1 MKKAISVLLIL
12 VSIFLISSCGAAAP
26 ENKSTIELNEF
37 KEKIDLGEKFKVK
50 YTTDPIDA
58 RVKFETS
65 NPKIATVSITGVVE
79 GISVGT
85 ATITL
90 RLVDDVSVSAS
101 FTVKVGIDFGEM
113 DLSDIPLDEELW
125 PVRELEKGSDEE
137 AIYMALREKVAQI
150 ARGKENSTVINV
162 SNIPLKSPETDGVQI
177 LRVMGL
183 LWLSCPF
190 DLYWYEEQ
198 SGFYFDYSYSG
209 SSLNLTI
216 KMPVSQDYRKGQ
228 YEIDENKKVV
238 ALKALQNAIKIAD
251 EATGSD
257 YDKIMYFKN
266 KICELVKYDTASNN
280 DQIKGKIKAGN
291 NPWQMVSVFD
301 NNTSTNVVCAGYS
314 KAFKY
319 LCDRAGIECKV
330 VNGVCGGAHVW
341 NVVTLEGK
349 NYIVDV
355 TNCDSGSSGF
365 PDKLI
370 LVGAEGSIADGYKAL
385 GTPMVYRYY
394 TAKDSGVTD
403 MEFVFGT
410 SGLIISNTSYER

>member
-1 MKKAISVLLIL
+1 
-12 VSIFLISSCGAAAP
+12 
-26 ENKSTIELNEF
+26 
-37 KEKIDLGEKFKVK
+37 
-50 YTTDPIDA
+50 
-58 RVKFETS
+58 
-65 NPKIATVSITGVVE
+65 
-79 GISVGT
+79 
-85 ATITL
+85 
-90 RLVDDVSVSAS
+90 
-101 FTVKVGIDFGEM
+101 
-113 DLSDIPLDEELW
+113 
-125 PVRELEKGSDEE
+125 
-137 AIYMALREKVAQI
+137 MALREKVAQI

-162 SNIPLKSPETDGVQI
+162 SNIPLKSPETGEVQI

-301 NNTSTNVVCAGYS
+301 NNTATNVVCAGYS

-330 VNGVCGGAHVW
+330 VNGVCGGAHIW
-341 NVVTLEGK
+341 NDLYLPSMRSEALKAVVAIDT
-349 NYIVDV
+349 
-355 TNCDSGSSGF
+355 SGSMANDLAKFFAELVSLMKSFGRYELTVIQCDAKIQKVEKF
-365 PDKLI
+365 SDAVPLTPDHRW
-370 LVGAEGSIADGYKAL
+370 E
-385 GTPMVYRYY
+385 
-394 TAKDSGVTD
+394 
-403 MEFVFGT
+403 VFGRGGTDFRPVFGYVKTLAEHPEVLIFLTDGFGSAPNEPPPYPVLWVLT
-410 SGLIISNTSYER
+410 SDGTRPAGWGKSVSFK